1 VNNVIANVGGCLWR
15 RQALPPSVWDE
26 AKTYGVLGDWF
37 LYASIAGGGQI
48 AWDPEAIAYFRQH
61 DRNTSV
67 TSFVKPSYYNEH
79 ERLMLFLR
87 ERWDIPQRTVE
98 KFYEKV
104 AWQYD
109 HHNLASDYGPLN
121 RYFSKKRLLSTKR
134 DRPHILV
141 AFRGFIPGGGEVF
154 PINLANELHAQGH
167 RVSMLALDMIEV
179 NPEMLASLNRAVAV
193 YDALWVQEY
202 GADRFLTEAGFSLI
216 NSHMFDVDQFFFE
229 TCRLK
234 KPIPYVLTLHGSYE
248 VSGPTLPQIR
258 RIARR
263 ITHFVYT
270 A

>member
-1 VNNVIANVGGCLWR
+1 FTDSDGNLKSGLDRYREGAEPGVWKTPLVRPARQWFANGFGVNNVIANVGGCLWR

-26 AKTYGVLGDWF
+26 AKTYGVLGDWV

-134 DRPHILV
+134 DRP
-141 AFRGFIPGGGEVF
+141 
-154 PINLANELHAQGH
+154 
-167 RVSMLALDMIEV
+167 
-179 NPEMLASLNRAVAV
+179 
-193 YDALWVQEY
+193 
-202 GADRFLTEAGFSLI
+202 
-216 NSHMFDVDQFFFE
+216 
-229 TCRLK
+229 
-234 KPIPYVLTLHGSYE
+234 
-248 VSGPTLPQIR
+248 
-258 RIARR
+258 
-263 ITHFVYT
+263 
-270 A
+270 